1 MLFLCALP
9 SREWEASMLRE
20 LARTIDRA
28 QDAFGRGLA
37 WLMLVM
43 VLVVFTDV
51 LMRYLFRRSY
61 VWAQELEWNL
71 FAITYLMAAG
81 YVMLWDEHVRV
92 DMLYSRLTV
101 RQKAW
106 LDFVLLWVFF
116 FPSVLMVIYTTWPF
130 FRNSL
135 AVWEGSPDP
144 GGIPLRW
151 ALKGVIIVAFV
162 ILAIQGLSQAIK
174 NYYVARGWEEPESRV
189 KEIH

>member
-1 MLFLCALP
+1 
-9 SREWEASMLRE
+9 MLRE
-20 LARTIDRA
+20 LARKIDRA
-28 QDAFGRGLA
+28 QDVFGRGLA

-51 LMRYLFRRSY
+51 LMRYLFKRSY
-61 VWAQELEWNL
+61 VWTQELEWYL

-81 YVMLWDEHVRV
+81 YVMLRDEHVRV
-92 DMLYSRLTV
+92 DIVYSHLTP
-101 RQKAW
+101 RKKAR
-106 LDFVLLWVFF
+106 LDFILLMVFF

-151 ALKGVIIVAFV
+151 ALKGVIIVAFA
-162 ILAIQGLSQAIK
+162 ILALQGVSQAIK
-174 NYYVARGWEEPESRV
+174 SYYVARGWEEPESRL
-189 KEIH
+189 KEIL